1 MRIRITTP
9 EGVGDAKQGDV
20 IEVDPSYGI
29 VILRKQQGVEELAA
43 PVKAIV
49 LGDVEK
55 VETTE
60 AAPAP
65 ENTAVRTTKPK
76 PRTRKST

>member
-9 EGVGDAKQGDV
+9 EGVGDAKQGDI

-29 VILRKQQGVEELAA
+29 VLLRKQQGVEELAA

-49 LGDVEK
+49 FEDIQK
-55 VETTE
+55 IETAE

-65 ENTAVRTTKPK
+65 ETTAKRTTKPK
-76 PRTRKST
+76 PRTRKPK

>member
-9 EGVGDAKQGDV
+9 EGVGEWKQGDV
-20 IEVDPSYGI
+20 IDVDPSYGI

-49 LGDVEK
+49 LEDIEK

-60 AAPAP
+60 KAPAP
-65 ENTAVRTTKPK
+65 ETTAKRVTKPK
-76 PRTRKST
+76 PRTRKQ